1 MLHSLVDVANFN
13 DLGSLGHA
21 IQHTLGEWLGLG
33 LHVDNG
39 SEGRGNKEKLH
50 RGGLCNRGR
59 WGVWNG
65 EFWVEELLFLTPN
78 VSNLCISKAEV
89 VQR

>member
-1 MLHSLVDVANFN
+1 MQFNTHWESLEQSARYDAVY
-13 DLGSLGHA
+13 SR
-21 IQHTLGEWLGLG
+21 LGLG

-65 EFWVEELLFLTPN
+65 EFWVEELLFLTQTFPIYA
-78 VSNLCISKAEV
+78 SARQKWYSGEKSAM
-89 VQR
+89 